1 MSKKRTP
8 YNRKARHSTGQ
19 TLTQERPTG
28 IILRP
33 VLNTGY
39 SNGGASAEKQ
49 AMRGYWPIRSSPKS
63 DVDVNLNIL
72 RNRSAD
78 MAINSPVGAAAIN
91 RYRTHVVGAGLVP
104 SPCPDY
110 QLLGI
115 TPEEALKEVKDF
127 LKAGDIV
134 TVLEMAESGWQPY
147 IDTDSLLEIFQDQA
161 YDEGG
166 EGSEPWNDFITSEAM
181 TAAVDELD
189 NALNTV
195 LKRWLDKYQAEA
207 GWYQETGKKCCYG
220 FDGTDFIRL

>member
-1 MSKKRTP
+1 MLAAD
-8 YNRKARHSTGQ
+8 Y
-19 TLTQERPTG
+19 E
-28 IILRP
+28 
-33 VLNTGY
+33 
-39 SNGGASAEKQ
+39 
-49 AMRGYWPIRSSPKS
+49 
-63 DVDVNLNIL
+63 NLDL
-72 RNRSAD
+72 YD
-78 MAINSPVGAAAIN
+78 
-91 RYRTHVVGAGLVP
+91 
-104 SPCPDY
+104 
-110 QLLGI
+110 
-115 TPEEALKEVKDF
+115 TPEEALNEVKDF

-166 EGSEPWNDFITSEAM
+166 EGSETWNDFITSEAM

>member
-1 MSKKRTP
+1 MNNKEDSINKVDELV
-8 YNRKARHSTGQ
+8 NRAQ
-19 TLTQERPTG
+19 L
-28 IILRP
+28 
-33 VLNTGY
+33 
-39 SNGGASAEKQ
+39 
-49 AMRGYWPIRSSPKS
+49 
-63 DVDVNLNIL
+63 
-72 RNRSAD
+72 
-78 MAINSPVGAAAIN
+78 AINDWQCSGDLDYVHKAYANLQQAAI
-91 RYRTHVVGAGLVP
+91 RLTLLRQAAKPKKSELMYSVIGDTLAA
-104 SPCPDY
+104 DY
-110 QLLGI
+110 ENLDLYD

-147 IDTDSLLEIFQDQA
+147 IDTDSLLES
-161 YDEGG
+161 G
-166 EGSEPWNDFITSEAM
+166 EASEPWNDFITSEAM

>member
-8 YNRKARHSTGQ
+8 YNRKARHPTDQ
-19 TLTQERPTG
+19 TLTQERLNG
-28 IILRP
+28 ITRRP

-110 QLLGI
+110 QLLGM
-115 TPEEALKEVKDF
+115 TPEDAAEWRRHTKAEFNLWAQSVECDLYRKHNFYDMQDVAFISSIVDGDAWAAIKYRKALGDNPYTTKIQLFEASRVCNPN
-127 LKAGDIV
+127 
-134 TVLEMAESGWQPY
+134 TY
-147 IDTDSLLEIFQDQA
+147 ILV
-161 YDEGG
+161 G
-166 EGSEPWNDFITSEAM
+166 
-181 TAAVDELD
+181 
-189 NALNTV
+189 ALN
-195 LKRWLDKYQAEA
+195 
-207 GWYQETGKKCCYG
+207 
-220 FDGTDFIRL
+220 

>member
-1 MSKKRTP
+1 MNNKEASINEVDELVNRAQLAINDWQCSGDGDYVHKAYANLQQASIRLTCSYQAARSKK
-8 YNRKARHSTGQ
+8 SELQ
-19 TLTQERPTG
+19 
-28 IILRP
+28 
-33 VLNTGY
+33 Y
-39 SNGGASAEKQ
+39 SVIGDMLAADYE
-49 AMRGYWPIRSSPKS
+49 
-63 DVDVNLNIL
+63 NLDL
-72 RNRSAD
+72 YD
-78 MAINSPVGAAAIN
+78 
-91 RYRTHVVGAGLVP
+91 
-104 SPCPDY
+104 
-110 QLLGI
+110 

-147 IDTDSLLEIFQDQA
+147 IDPDSLLETFQDQA

-166 EGSEPWNDFITSEAM
+166 EASEPWNDFITSEAM

>member
-1 MSKKRTP
+1 MNNKEASINEVDELVNRAQLAINDWQCSGDGDYVHKAYANLQQASIRLTCSYQATRSKK
-8 YNRKARHSTGQ
+8 SELQ
-19 TLTQERPTG
+19 
-28 IILRP
+28 
-33 VLNTGY
+33 Y
-39 SNGGASAEKQ
+39 SVIGDMLAADYE
-49 AMRGYWPIRSSPKS
+49 
-63 DVDVNLNIL
+63 NLDL
-72 RNRSAD
+72 YD
-78 MAINSPVGAAAIN
+78 
-91 RYRTHVVGAGLVP
+91 
-104 SPCPDY
+104 
-110 QLLGI
+110 
-115 TPEEALKEVKDF
+115 TPEEALNEVKDF

-147 IDTDSLLEIFQDQA
+147 IDTDSLLETFQNQA

-166 EGSEPWNDFITSEAM
+166 EASEPWNDFITGEAM

>member
-1 MSKKRTP
+1 MSKKRTS
-8 YNRKARHSTGQ
+8 YNRKARHPTGQ

-110 QLLGI
+110 RLLGMS
-115 TPEEALKEVKDF
+115 PEEAAKWRRHTK
-127 LKAGDIV
+127 
-134 TVLEMAESGWQPY
+134 Q
-147 IDTDSLLEIFQDQA
+147 SLICGRRA
-161 YDEGG
+161 
-166 EGSEPWNDFITSEAM
+166 
-181 TAAVDELD
+181 
-189 NALNTV
+189 
-195 LKRWLDKYQAEA
+195 
-207 GWYQETGKKCCYG
+207 
-220 FDGTDFIRL
+220 

>member
-1 MSKKRTP
+1 MNNKEASINEVDELVNRAQLAINDWQCSGDGDYVHKAYANLQQAAIRLTLSRQAAKSKKSELQ
-8 YNRKARHSTGQ
+8 YSVIGD
-19 TLTQERPTG
+19 TLAADYE
-28 IILRP
+28 
-33 VLNTGY
+33 
-39 SNGGASAEKQ
+39 
-49 AMRGYWPIRSSPKS
+49 
-63 DVDVNLNIL
+63 NLDL
-72 RNRSAD
+72 YD
-78 MAINSPVGAAAIN
+78 
-91 RYRTHVVGAGLVP
+91 
-104 SPCPDY
+104 
-110 QLLGI
+110 
-115 TPEEALKEVKDF
+115 TPEEALNEVKDF

-134 TVLEMAESGWQPY
+134 TVLEMAESDWQPY
-147 IDTDSLLEIFQDQA
+147 IDTDRLLETFQDQA